1 MSRPCLSSRWPDGPL
16 SLLEVVP
23 PEPVPGPRSAE
34 NVSDELRQLQRRGE
48 LDLSLPG
55 GGQTA
60 ARWAALAH
68 LGRRDLCLARLAE
81 GHADATAILVEAG
94 RAPRPAALYGV
105 WASRSSG
112 TGASVR
118 RHDSE
123 YHLSGTVRFCSGAGF
138 LDRALVTAAFADGEG
153 SVLLDVDL
161 KDPRVQPKPDSWP
174 AIGMDA
180 SCSLEVAFDDLAVPE
195 EAAVGPD
202 GFYTRRCGFALGG
215 AGVAAVWLGGA
226 VGALDLVLAVW
237 SSSRRPDPH
246 GLAHLGALH
255 TQIASTDALLVLSAE
270 VIDSEPAGD
279 HEVLVGTCRSAAEK
293 TARAVIDVVPRL
305 VGPGPLCWDRRLAQH
320 LADLQVYIRQHH
332 GEADLAALGSRILTS
347 AADRHADSGDGAPAS
362 WTVGPSPG

>member
-1 MSRPCLSSRWPDGPL
+1 MWRPCLSSRPNGPA

-23 PEPVPGPRSAE
+23 PEPLPGPRSAE
-34 NVSDELRQLQRRGE
+34 NVSEELRQLQRRGE
-48 LDLSLPG
+48 LDLALPG

-60 ARWAALAH
+60 ARWAVLAH

-118 RHDSE
+118 RQSAE
-123 YHLSGTVRFCSGAGF
+123 YHLSGTVRFCSGAGY
-138 LDRALVTAAFADGEG
+138 LDRALVTAGFADSEG
-153 SVLLDVDL
+153 SLLLDVDL
-161 KDPRVQPKPDSWP
+161 KDPHVQPKPDSWP

-180 SCSLEVAFDDLAVPE
+180 SCSLEVAFDDLVVPE

-237 SSSRRPDPH
+237 SSGRSPDPH

-255 TQIASTDALLVLSAE
+255 TQIASTDALLVLAAE

-279 HEVLVGTCRSAAEK
+279 HELLVATCRSAAEK
-293 TARAVIDVVPRL
+293 TARDVIDLVPRL
-305 VGPGPLCWDRRLAQH
+305 VARPPLLGPPPRATL
-320 LADLQVYIRQHH
+320 
-332 GEADLAALGSRILTS
+332 SR
-347 AADRHADSGDGAPAS
+347 PAS
-362 WTVGPSPG
+362 LRTPAPWRGRPGRAGVPNCDEHPQPS

>member
-1 MSRPCLSSRWPDGPL
+1 MSRPRLSSRLSNRPA

-23 PEPVPGPRSAE
+23 PKPLPGPRSAE
-34 NVSDELRQLQRRGE
+34 KVTEELRQLQRRGE

-118 RHDSE
+118 RQDGK
-123 YHLSGTVRFCSGAGF
+123 YHVSGTVRFCSGAGF
-138 LDRALVTAAFADGEG
+138 LDRALVTAACADREG
-153 SVLLDVDL
+153 SLLLDVDL
-161 KDPRVQPKPDSWP
+161 KDPRAQPKPDSWP

-195 EAAVGPD
+195 EAAVGPN

-237 SSSRRPDPH
+237 SSGRSPDPH

-255 TQIASTDALLVLSAE
+255 TEIASTDALLVLAAD

-279 HEVLVGTCRSAAEK
+279 HELLVGTCRSAAEK
-293 TARAVIDVVPRL
+293 TVRAVIDVVPRL
-305 VGPGPLCWDRRLAQH
+305 VGPVPSVGT
-320 LADLQVYIRQHH
+320 
-332 GEADLAALGSRILTS
+332 AASRN
-347 AADRHADSGDGAPAS
+347 A
-362 WTVGPSPG
+362 